1 MLGSTSHKKSPLNT
15 ASYQPLGNFGKSS
28 LNLTLEN
35 RIIRTKTHKI
45 IKKIALYFRSFVNVA
60 FTLSHFVIDL
70 SWILFQNQFL
80 FCTCLWTEWVMV
92 FSGVERLTIHF
103 QKSHHPLW
111 LWPWLTSSLGSHY
124 PDPLPTLGTSVWQ
137 ACTLPGIRHPY
148 LMEPLPCQV
157 TWKTRIVSVCL
168 GDL

>member
-1 MLGSTSHKKSPLNT
+1 
-15 ASYQPLGNFGKSS
+15 
-28 LNLTLEN
+28 
-35 RIIRTKTHKI
+35 
-45 IKKIALYFRSFVNVA
+45 
-60 FTLSHFVIDL
+60 
-70 SWILFQNQFL
+70 
-80 FCTCLWTEWVMV
+80 MV

-103 QKSHHPLW
+103 QKSHHPLC
-111 LWPWLTSSLGSHY
+111 LWPRLTSSLGSHY

-168 GDL
+168 NLPCLSQSCLPVVTNIFFFHQKMWHLILHLSWIYFRQMAKQSFIGNMLIQEDTCIHVWRY